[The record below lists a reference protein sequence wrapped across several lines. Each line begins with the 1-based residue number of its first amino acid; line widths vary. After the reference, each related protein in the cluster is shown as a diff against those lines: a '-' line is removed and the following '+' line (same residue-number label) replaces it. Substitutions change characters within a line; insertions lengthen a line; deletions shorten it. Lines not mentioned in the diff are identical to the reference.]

1 MKPLYTLLYISIAAF
16 IVASCG
22 ANTGS
27 STMQE
32 SVMLIDRVG
41 YPQAI
46 LYDGH
51 YYFTMQSIGGDSVE
65 LFCTDDLQQLSKAQR
80 RTIWCTQ
87 RDTMTH
93 LWSPEIYY
101 LDDKWYMYFEGDD
114 GNTDNH
120 HLFVMEC
127 QDADPMTGQF
137 VMKGC
142 IETHAEWNYG
152 IHPNVLQ
159 LPSGDLYL
167 LWSGWPKRRSE
178 TETQCIYIAKME
190 NPWTTSSERVM
201 ISKPEYEWER
211 QWINPDGNRSAYPIY
226 VNENPEA
233 FVSPDG
239 NRVIVLYSASGIWT
253 VYTAMGMLSAPV
265 NADLLDPTVWTK
277 HSEPVIHPDTAT
289 QVCISN
295 VYLVPSKDGEQTL
308 MVYEKK
314 RREQGNIVR
323 DTYMRPVK
331 WTDEGLPV
339 FK

>member
-1 MKPLYTLLYISIAAF
+1 MSL
-16 IVASCG
+16 
-22 ANTGS
+22 
-27 STMQE
+27 
-32 SVMLIDRVG
+32 
-41 YPQAI
+41 
-46 LYDGH
+46 
-51 YYFTMQSIGGDSVE
+51 
-65 LFCTDDLQQLSKAQR
+65 
-80 RTIWCTQ
+80 
-87 RDTMTH
+87 
-93 LWSPEIYY
+93 
-101 LDDKWYMYFEGDD
+101 
-114 GNTDNH
+114 
-120 HLFVMEC
+120 
-127 QDADPMTGQF
+127 
-137 VMKGC
+137 
-142 IETHAEWNYG
+142 
-152 IHPNVLQ
+152 
-159 LPSGDLYL
+159 
-167 LWSGWPKRRSE
+167 
-178 TETQCIYIAKME
+178 
-190 NPWTTSSERVM
+190 
-201 ISKPEYEWER
+201 
-211 QWINPDGNRSAYPIY
+211 IY

-295 VYLVPSKDGEQTL
+295 VYLVPSKDGEQTF